1 MRQKIIIGAALGNC
15 VHVAGIIHFLQLAE
29 DEGYQTY
36 FLGPA
41 VSVERLFESIEA
53 LKPDI
58 VAVSYRLTP
67 DSVRPLIELIIEKNS
82 GLTRKPR
89 WEFGGT
95 KPVADVAAEYHFFE
109 YISNGYDDIGDSIRY
124 LRGMTGLNDQ
134 CTYGTDLLARISNSY
149 PYPILRHHFG
159 LPDLEE
165 TIRGVK
171 EISEAKVLDV
181 ISLGPDQNAQQ
192 YFFNQRNMKPEY
204 NGAGGVPVRCADD
217 FRRLKMASKYGNFP
231 LMRCYSGTEDVFQ
244 YAQLLLDTIQNAWT
258 AVPLCWYNE
267 LDGRG
272 TRPLER
278 AVAEAHE
285 LIRWHAVRGIPVE
298 INEPHHWGLR
308 DAHDVIPVV
317 MAYISAYT
325 AKKLGVKHY
334 VAQYMFNN
342 PNTTSFSMDFAK
354 ILAMI
359 EMTESLADDDFTIFR
374 ETRAGLAL
382 FHADEDIAKGQL
394 AASTFMQ
401 MAVKPHIVHVVGYC
415 EADHAARAEDVIASC
430 KIVRGVIR
438 HTLNESFSLTKD
450 NTIAARK
457 NELIREAWALIDF
470 INKEYSQYEDPIFEP
485 AVLVDCI
492 EKGYI
497 DAVHIMRGGKFSGNL
512 CTKIVDGKCVAY
524 EKSTGH
530 LLREC
535 ERLEGLKQ
543 MHMMGKRR
551 IV

>member
-1 MRQKIIIGAALGNC
+1 MRQKVIIGAALGNC
-15 VHVAGIIHFLQLAE
+15 VHVAGIMHFLQLAE
-29 DEGYQTY
+29 DEGYRTY

-41 VSVERLFESIEA
+41 VSVEKLFENIEA

-67 DSVRPLIELIIEKNS
+67 ASVRPLIESIIDKNDR
-82 GLTRKPR
+82 LTQKPR

-95 KPVADVAAEYHFFE
+95 KPVADVADEYHFFE

-124 LRGMTGLNDQ
+124 LRGMIGRND
-134 CTYGTDLLARISNSY
+134 CYAYGANLLERISNSY

-159 LPDLEE
+159 LPDLEK
-165 TIRGVK
+165 TIEGVR

-192 YFFNQRNMKPEY
+192 YFFNQDKMKPEY
-204 NGAGGVPVRCADD
+204 NGAGGVPIRCVDD
-217 FRRLKMASKYGNFP
+217 FYRLKEASRCGNFP

-244 YAQLLLDTIQNAWT
+244 YAELLLESIQNAWT
-258 AVPLCWYNE
+258 AIPLCWYNE
-267 LDGRG
+267 LDGRS
-272 TRPLER
+272 TRPLEKS
-278 AVAEAHE
+278 VAEAHE
-285 LIRWHAVRGIPVE
+285 LIKWHAVRGIPVE
-298 INEPHHWGLR
+298 VNEPHHWGLR

-342 PNTTSFSMDFAK
+342 PSTTSFPMDFAK

-359 EMTESLADDDFTIFR
+359 EMVESLAADDFTVFR
-374 ETRAGLAL
+374 ETRTGLAL
-382 FHADEDIAKGQL
+382 LHADEDIAKGQL

-401 MAVKPHIVHVVGYC
+401 MAVRPHIVHVVGFC

-430 KIVRGVIR
+430 KLVKGCIR
-438 HTLNESFSLTKD
+438 HTLNESFSMAQDTSIV
-450 NTIAARK
+450 TRK
-457 NELIREAWALIDF
+457 NELIQEAWALINF
-470 INKEYSQYEDPIFEP
+470 IKKEYSQYEDPVFEP
-485 AVLVDCI
+485 QVLVDCI

-497 DAVHIMRGGKFSGNL
+497 DAVHIMRGAKFRGNL
-512 CTKIVDGKCVAY
+512 STKIVNGKCVAY
-524 EKSTGH
+524 DKNTGR
-530 LLREC
+530 LLSEN
-535 ERLEGLKQ
+535 ERLCKLKQ
-543 MHMMGKRR
+543 KHISREKKV
-551 IV
+551 I